1 VGRRGSSLNS
11 NATKNLLCVQ
21 SVHSPR
27 FEERM
32 PNTKEMRYQDPS
44 VTDTLQTAGNTEV
57 RYLLMGPEHSS
68 YIRVQLFQHL
78 RVAVSPSSLSPPP
91 PPTDLNIGV
100 ESAPL
105 EGHMWPHS
113 QLIRRVQFFFTLSA
127 ATCRVK
133 TETANAALNCV
144 VVVGWTCPTLNR
156 WRRHVGIKCCGFMDW
171 RTSCSAWRGNFVH
184 NRSHTAHLALNT
196 ELGGKVLM
204 FLTWRTHIGHLI
216 HTSRSVQ
223 TDRVGSLSGNVWDTL
238 RKVTRIRSAWFSLGL
253 PANTWKI
260 L

>member
-1 VGRRGSSLNS
+1 MGRRGSSLNS

-113 QLIRRVQFFFTLSA
+113 QLIRRVQFFFYAECSHVSGQNRNCKCGPKLCCGGWLDLSH
-127 ATCRVK
+127 TKQVK
-133 TETANAALNCV
+133 TT
-144 VVVGWTCPTLNR
+144 
-156 WRRHVGIKCCGFMDW
+156 
-171 RTSCSAWRGNFVH
+171 RGNQMLWFYGLKDILQCVKRKLCSQQVTH
-184 NRSHTAHLALNT
+184 GPPGAKH
-196 ELGGKVLM
+196 
-204 FLTWRTHIGHLI
+204 RTG
-216 HTSRSVQ
+216 R
-223 TDRVGSLSGNVWDTL
+223 
-238 RKVTRIRSAWFSLGL
+238 
-253 PANTWKI
+253 
-260 L
+260 

>member
-1 VGRRGSSLNS
+1 MPRKTSCVYSQCIRQGSKRGCRTQKRCVTKTQVSLTLCKLQEIQKSDTCSWGQNIALTLGSSCSSTYELQCRP
-11 NATKNLLCVQ
+11 LL
-21 SVHSPR
+21 
-27 FEERM
+27 
-32 PNTKEMRYQDPS
+32 
-44 VTDTLQTAGNTEV
+44 
-57 RYLLMGPEHSS
+57 
-68 YIRVQLFQHL
+68 
-78 RVAVSPSSLSPPP
+78 SLHPP